1 MRKFGFSSPQERSV
15 ETRKFDHR
23 DGMRCYSYET
33 TTKQRNEYVK
43 NLRPLES
50 TRIKLEASN
59 CTFYLLLSV
68 LRQVRVKLGK
78 FCRSAHSRFE
88 TANRLSRTRRASR
101 LRGILC
107 KQIRS
112 RCWLGSRQERARS
125 VLEYSR

>member
-1 MRKFGFSSPQERSV
+1 MRKFGFSNPQESSV
-15 ETRKFDHR
+15 ERRTFDHR
-23 DGMRCYSYET
+23 DGIRCYSYET

-43 NLRPLES
+43 NLRTHES
-50 TRIKLEASN
+50 TKLEASN
-59 CTFYLLLSV
+59 CTFYLLLYV

-78 FCRSAHSRFE
+78 FCRLAHSRLE